1 MDCSLPGSSVHGVFQ
16 ARVLEWGAI
25 AFSVNLYS
33 FQVHYLS
40 FENCIH
46 LHNYYHSQDRTFI
59 PPKNFPHCH
68 CLLSSILGCRS
79 PAFCNCWLLVC
90 VSEFHIGETGT
101 ACIYYMYSDCDW
113 LILPNMFLG
122 FFLVISVVCSFS
134 LLSIVSF

>member
-1 MDCSLPGSSVHGVFQ
+1 M
-16 ARVLEWGAI
+16 
-25 AFSVNLYS
+25 
-33 FQVHYLS
+33 
-40 FENCIH
+40 
-46 LHNYYHSQDRTFI
+46 
-59 PPKNFPHCH
+59 
-68 CLLSSILGCRS
+68 
-79 PAFCNCWLLVC
+79 C